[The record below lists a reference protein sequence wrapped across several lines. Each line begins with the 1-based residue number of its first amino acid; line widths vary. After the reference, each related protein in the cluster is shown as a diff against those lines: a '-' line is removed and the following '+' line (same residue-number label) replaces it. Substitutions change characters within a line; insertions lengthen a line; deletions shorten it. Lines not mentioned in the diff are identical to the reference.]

1 MPTKKPASAPST
13 PIKNRGKDGCNDGK
27 CKLCEGDCDRDSD
40 CKNGLRCFLREGL
53 EPVPGCSGDGH
64 GGESFGSQGE
74 SCSDHRVCP
83 ISSSSLITTLCGIV
97 SNILFCIRI
106 ICSLGLLHLRSL
118 RGVYSPIRRPWHF
131 LKKHAYMHLHCLS
144 LVNYRD
150 QGTVLKFNLVP
161 FWKEVSCCSGKQI
174 SEKPK
179 CGQL

>member
-64 GGESFGSQGE
+64 GGESFGSQDE

-83 ISSSSLITTLCGIV
+83 ISSSSLITMLCIYISYLTFFLYTNHLQLGTIA
-97 SNILFCIRI
+97 SRILK
-106 ICSLGLLHLRSL
+106 RSL
-118 RGVYSPIRRPWHF
+118 QSDQEALALSQKACI
-131 LKKHAYMHLHCLS
+131 HAFALF
-144 LVNYRD
+144 V
-150 QGTVLKFNLVP
+150 V
-161 FWKEVSCCSGKQI
+161 GK
-174 SEKPK
+174 
-179 CGQL
+179 L